1 MINNELI
8 ELLADYEHK
17 RWIKW
22 QSYLFSKSIK
32 NEDGSITISKE
43 FVDRWNRQMKTDYC
57 CLSEAEKNSDRNC
70 AKEIIKIL
78 NLGDKNG

>member
-17 RWIKW
+17 RWAKW
-22 QSYLFSKSIK
+22 QCYLFSKSIK
-32 NEDGSITISKE
+32 NKDGSVTIPKE
-43 FVDRWNRQMKTDYC
+43 FVDRWNRQIKTEYC
-57 CLSEAEKNSDRNC
+57 YLSEIEKNSDRNC

>member
-17 RWIKW
+17 RWSKW

-32 NEDGSITISKE
+32 NDDGSVTIPKE
-43 FVDRWNRQMKTDYC
+43 LVERWNRQIKTDYS
-57 CLSEAEKNSDRNC
+57 CLSETEKDSDRNC
-70 AKEIIKIL
+70 AKELIKIL